1 MLKEMKKNP
10 VTPASQIFKFELD
23 QDKESW
29 QDILQEEH
37 EIDGWSEKFF
47 EKLYI
52 LLLFQTKL
60 LSRQKNRKN

>member
-10 VTPASQIFKFELD
+10 VKPASQIFKFELD

-37 EIDGWSEKFF
+37 EIDGGSEKFF

-52 LLLFQTKL
+52 L
-60 LSRQKNRKN
+60 